1 MDLDRALGTLG
12 ISSAGAPVAPVK
24 ANTDKPPVK
33 VLTKKQKEALAAKEA
48 EEKRRKKAA
57 ALAAGDKPKKK
68 KEKPK
73 PADEPADAEASASAA
88 AAGEQAAAAAAA
100 ASKEEA
106 AAAASKEE
114 ARAAAAAASKKA
126 AAAAAAREAEASRVA
141 MRQLLS
147 RLVSGS
153 HEATAQAV
161 RAAAAAGKGGA
172 ASEESGFEL
181 PEAPSVEALER
192 FLAEA
197 ASAASASA
205 ATAAAI
211 YVSACASGLGPVPLH
226 ATRAVPR
233 LMNAAHESAEDRSAP
248 HAREAAVLCLNG
260 AAESGG
266 EAREETRRGVAH
278 SSPPL
283 PLPPLAGMSER
294 LGFAFEPLALPQ
306 LPQIVALVGDR
317 DRKVGEAA
325 VRTLETVVSCLDPL
339 AVPAAMPAEPRASGG
354 VGAGGGLCCSSP
366 GGLSIGALPRD
377 ADGLVA
383 RQGGLLAHG
392 AADPRCGNRCYQ
404 ATVRVR
410 DLFTCGDAHTR
421 RGDSSHLFKPCPA
434 ALVAPAA
441 PRGAASSRVRALSRL
456 AASPP
461 ARRDRSAPACRSA
474 SPR

>member
-1 MDLDRALGTLG
+1 
-12 ISSAGAPVAPVK
+12 
-24 ANTDKPPVK
+24 
-33 VLTKKQKEALAAKEA
+33 
-48 EEKRRKKAA
+48 
-57 ALAAGDKPKKK
+57 
-68 KEKPK
+68 
-73 PADEPADAEASASAA
+73 
-88 AAGEQAAAAAAA
+88 
-100 ASKEEA
+100 
-106 AAAASKEE
+106 
-114 ARAAAAAASKKA
+114 
-126 AAAAAAREAEASRVA
+126 
-141 MRQLLS
+141 
-147 RLVSGS
+147 
-153 HEATAQAV
+153 
-161 RAAAAAGKGGA
+161 
-172 ASEESGFEL
+172 
-181 PEAPSVEALER
+181 
-192 FLAEA
+192 
-197 ASAASASA
+197 
-205 ATAAAI
+205 
-211 YVSACASGLGPVPLH
+211 
-226 ATRAVPR
+226 VPR

-434 ALVAPAA
+434 ALVAHAA
-441 PRGAASSRVRALSRL
+441 PRGAATSRVRALSRL

-461 ARRDRSAPACRSA
+461 ARRARSAPACRSA